1 MSALPSNVVDFKL
14 PKKPKVREKEA
25 PPDQRR
31 ASIIP
36 IRAVTDRRLH
46 EAGLRLLLAICS
58 YTNRAGITWVGQAQ
72 LAKQLNVSKQAVSKQ
87 FKSLVEFGYIEVMRK
102 GFKGYANQT
111 MRVIFDPTIDAETA
125 IAVTSSIEDT
135 RPPSMK
141 REQQMQQDNTINP
154 EGLKRIQDMIKSVV
168 KPVVPPPKEYQM
180 PKGDTVT
187 VAKMKAEIAAKKAK
201 KQAHS
206 QPSEVDNRQTSHSQP
221 DSQLSEVDQNVE
233 ERITVNE
240 YKVIV
245 ERELKINFKNKKLL
259 DVLVNLSLTDEEL
272 TTACQTLSGRY
283 QSEGLAIPT
292 NEDQLVHDLLVIAV
306 DAS

>member
-14 PKKPKVREKEA
+14 PKKPKVKEKEA
-25 PPDQRR
+25 PPDLRR

-58 YTNRAGITWVGQAQ
+58 YTNRAGITWVGGAQ
-72 LAKQLNVSKQAVSKQ
+72 LATDLGVSKQAISKQ

-111 MRVIFDPTIDAETA
+111 IRVIFDPTIDAETA

-154 EGLKRIQDMIKSVV
+154 EGLKRIQDMIKGVV

-187 VAKMKAEIAAKKAK
+187 VAKMKAEIAAKKSK
-201 KQAHS
+201 KTAHS
-206 QPSEVDNRQTSHSQP
+206 QPSEVDNRQASHSQP

-233 ERITVNE
+233 ERITGNL
-240 YKVIV
+240 KKII
-245 ERELKINFKNKKLL
+245 ERELNINFKDKKLL
-259 DVLVNLSLTDEEL
+259 DVMVNLELTDSEL
-272 TTACQTLSGRY
+272 TTACQTLSERY
-283 QSEGLAIPT
+283 RSEGLAIPT
-292 NEDQLVHDLLVIAV
+292 NEEQLVHDLLVIAV